1 MWLKYLI
8 ISLSIVY
15 ISYILLC
22 LALWRWQNRLIFIP
36 PKMIEGKPAELGLSY
51 EDVWLSVTNEQG
63 IIQKIHAWWL
73 PNQSSEDVLLYLH
86 GNGSNISSN
95 LSVVHDLYNLGF
107 SLLLLDYRGY
117 GLSEGKFPT
126 EATVYQDAQLA
137 WDYLVTRRGLKPS
150 QIFVYGHS
158 LGGAVA
164 IDLGVRQPK
173 MAGLITESSFTSIL
187 DVANYY
193 GSFYRLFPTK
203 ILINQRFDSLS
214 KVPLLQMPILLI
226 HGKND
231 QLIPVSMSEELYAV
245 AKPPKQ
251 LVIVPE
257 AGHNDVFRVGGE
269 KYLQAIKNF
278 TQLVRKLALTP

>member
-8 ISLSIVY
+8 IFLSIVY

-36 PKMIEGKPAELGLSY
+36 PKLIEGTPAELGLPY
-51 EDVWLSVTNEQG
+51 EDVWLSVANEQG
-63 IIQKIHAWWL
+63 ITEKIHAWWL
-73 PNQSSEDVLLYLH
+73 PNQSSQEALLYLH
-86 GNGSNISSN
+86 GNGSNMSGN
-95 LSVVHDLYNLGF
+95 LDVAQEFYNLGF

-137 WDYLVTRRGLKPS
+137 WDYLVTDRGLKPA

-158 LGGAVA
+158 LGSAVA
-164 IDLGVRQPK
+164 IDLGVRQPE

-187 DVANYY
+187 DVANNY
-193 GSFYRLFPTK
+193 GSFYRLFPSK

-214 KVPLLQMPILLI
+214 KVPLLQMPLLLI
-226 HGKND
+226 HGRDD
-231 QLIPVSMSEELYAV
+231 QLIPVSMSEGLYAV

-251 LVIVPE
+251 LIIVPE